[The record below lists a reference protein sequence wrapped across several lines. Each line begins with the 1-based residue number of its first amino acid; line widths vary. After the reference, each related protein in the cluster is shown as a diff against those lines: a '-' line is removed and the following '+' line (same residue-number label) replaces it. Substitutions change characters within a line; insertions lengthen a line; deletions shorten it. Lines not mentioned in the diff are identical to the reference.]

1 MEISVHNI
9 STASLFL
16 SLLYFMLIIFS
27 FQWSRRLRKKKR
39 HASASSF
46 SFSLTR
52 FFSYCVFLFSILRC
66 VTFVTICAFDYLGY
80 DVRLNWFGVGG
91 LSSTTNSQKFLARAM
106 FVLINMSDFMF
117 LSMAVLL
124 ACVWAEVFQHARRH
138 WFSPARL
145 RKRWMILYLSF
156 NLVLYT
162 SQIVLYMLMFT
173 TTEGTATFSKI
184 ILVVLISVNFA
195 VPLVVVGGWF
205 ALSLC
210 FAGFPFRSSTHERKS
225 NTITKVAVV
234 WSIGRI
240 VWASYA
246 TLWIVNPSVF
256 AQATV
261 QQALLVAVYVS
272 AEVFPCLYF
281 MFNKELSSNLVMVVD
296 ADDASSSTSLLPP
309 GE

>member
-1 MEISVHNI
+1 
-9 STASLFL
+9 
-16 SLLYFMLIIFS
+16 
-27 FQWSRRLRKKKR
+27 
-39 HASASSF
+39 
-46 SFSLTR
+46 
-52 FFSYCVFLFSILRC
+52 
-66 VTFVTICAFDYLGY
+66 
-80 DVRLNWFGVGG
+80 
-91 LSSTTNSQKFLARAM
+91 
-106 FVLINMSDFMF
+106 
-117 LSMAVLL
+117 
-124 ACVWAEVFQHARRH
+124 
-138 WFSPARL
+138 
-145 RKRWMILYLSF
+145 MILYLSF